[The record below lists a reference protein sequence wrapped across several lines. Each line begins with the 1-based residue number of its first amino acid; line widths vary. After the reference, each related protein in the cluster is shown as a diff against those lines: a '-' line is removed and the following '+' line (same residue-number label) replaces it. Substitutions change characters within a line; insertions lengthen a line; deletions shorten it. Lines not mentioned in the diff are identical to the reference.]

1 MPDAFPEKVSSLVKV
16 REIIYPYYDK
26 GIEEELLNN
35 GVEEVFSFGNTQLGK
50 YRVIGKG
57 KNGIVAY
64 MGGGKVIKIRR
75 SDSPKESLKVEA
87 KIQSLAYPVSP
98 RVYSYGKNFIIME
111 YVHGRHLSKSESID
125 VIIGLLRAAKELEDK
140 KIEHQELVRPYKN
153 VLISDKIYIIDYDDA
168 TIKEKARN
176 VTSVLSWLKRVDLAR
191 KYIKGA
197 TIEDIIRELLVS
209 FS

>member
-1 MPDAFPEKVSSLVKV
+1 MPDTFPEKVSSLVKV

-26 GIEEELLNN
+26 GIEEELLDN

-64 MGGGKVIKIRR
+64 IGGGKVIKIRR

-111 YVHGRHLSKSESID
+111 YVHGRHLS
-125 VIIGLLRAAKELEDK
+125 
-140 KIEHQELVRPYKN
+140 
-153 VLISDKIYIIDYDDA
+153 LIHI
-168 TIKEKARN
+168 
-176 VTSVLSWLKRVDLAR
+176 
-191 KYIKGA
+191 
-197 TIEDIIRELLVS
+197 
-209 FS
+209 